1 MDLVDEQQHVA
12 GVHDLLDDLLQT
24 FLELAAVL
32 RAGHERRDVQCDEA
46 LVAQDVGHLVG
57 HDELRQALGD
67 GGFAHTGLAQNER
80 VVLLAAR
87 EDLHDAFDFRRAADD
102 RIQLALAGLLGEI
115 GAELGEHGIRR
126 AHRAIEARAPGVD
139 RRLAHKIVQRPAHIV
154 AGDVQAAQHLERRA
168 LALAHDT
175 EQQVLRGD
183 VGLPHLHGL
192 DGVLVDGDHLADG
205 LNDAVVADVQA
216 VERLGGK
223 TVLLLDEAEQDMLGA
238 HVGLVKRA
246 RLILSQDKHF
256 TRLVREFLE

>member
-24 FLELAAVL
+24 LLELAAVL
-32 RAGHERRDVQCDEA
+32 RAGHERRHVQRDEA

-126 AHRAIEARAPGVD
+126 ARRAIEARTPGVD
-139 RRLAHKIVQRPAHIV
+139 RRLAHEIVQRPAHVV

-168 LALAHDT
+168 LALAHDA

-183 VGLPHLHGL
+183 V
-192 DGVLVDGDHLADG
+192 
-205 LNDAVVADVQA
+205 
-216 VERLGGK
+216 
-223 TVLLLDEAEQDMLGA
+223 
-238 HVGLVKRA
+238 
-246 RLILSQDKHF
+246 
-256 TRLVREFLE
+256 